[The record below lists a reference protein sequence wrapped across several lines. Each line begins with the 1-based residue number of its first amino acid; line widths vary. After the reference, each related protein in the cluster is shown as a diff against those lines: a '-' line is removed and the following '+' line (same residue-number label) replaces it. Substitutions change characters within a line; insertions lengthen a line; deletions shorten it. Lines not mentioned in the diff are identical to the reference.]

1 MCRHTPINRD
11 KNECT
16 ALATQENYSESIAC
30 ANEDVSIF
38 DPEGNNKKD
47 ESTIMHLA
55 TARGYGS
62 TKSNDF
68 DERAANDHATH
79 QMEEHC
85 SWPQ

>member
-1 MCRHTPINRD
+1 
-11 KNECT
+11 
-16 ALATQENYSESIAC
+16 
-30 ANEDVSIF
+30 VSIF

-62 TKSNDF
+62 TESNDF

-79 QMEEHC
+79 QMEERC